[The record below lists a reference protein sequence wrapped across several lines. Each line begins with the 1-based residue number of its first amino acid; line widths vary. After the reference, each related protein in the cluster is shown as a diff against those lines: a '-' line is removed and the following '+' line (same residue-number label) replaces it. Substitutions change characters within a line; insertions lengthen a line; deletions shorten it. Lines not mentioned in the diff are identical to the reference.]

1 MKVKEIRKKLGLT
14 QREFAEKIGV
24 SLFSVRNWEQ
34 GIYSPCELS
43 KEKINKLIKG
53 GK

>member
-1 MKVKEIRKKLGLT
+1 MKVKEIRKKLCLT

-43 KEKINKLIKG
+43 KG